1 MNRPS
6 FISGRGARYLKYF
19 MILVVVVIIGI
30 VVKNVLASIGKS
42 SSATVEKMVLNSV
55 ISEKY
60 MGKDIKIPLTNEEG
74 EEVDS
79 LTMRIENV
87 ELRDE
92 IIVQGQ
98 KATSVAGRG
107 FLVVNLK
114 LVNRLEQ
121 GVEVNTKDYIRL
133 GKAGQEEAEWL
144 APDIH
149 NDPVLIQAIS
159 TKPTRVAFPV
169 NIEDKQYVL
178 QVGEIAGEKE
188 RLEIDFSN

>member
-1 MNRPS
+1 M
-6 FISGRGARYLKYF
+6 SGRRLKYF
-19 MILVVVVIIGI
+19 KYVLILVVVLILGVI
-30 VVKNVLASIGKS
+30 VKNALSSPGTS
-42 SSATVEKMVLNSV
+42 SSQAGEKMVLNSV

-60 MGKDIKIPLTNEEG
+60 IGKDLAIPLKDENG
-74 EEVDS
+74 EEVSS

-114 LVNRLEQ
+114 LVNNLEQ
-121 GVEVNTKDYIRL
+121 SVEVNTKDFLRL
-133 GKAGQEEAEWL
+133 GLSGQEEAEWL

-169 NIEDKQYVL
+169 DIERRQYVL
-178 QVGEIAGEKE
+178 QVGEIVGEKE
-188 RLEIDFSN
+188 KLEIDFSN